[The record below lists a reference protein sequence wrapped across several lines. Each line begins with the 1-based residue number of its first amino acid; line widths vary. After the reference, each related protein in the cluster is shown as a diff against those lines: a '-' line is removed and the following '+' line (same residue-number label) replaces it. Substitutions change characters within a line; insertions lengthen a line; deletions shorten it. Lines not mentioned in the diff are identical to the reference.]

1 MERQAKDRDT
11 GILDGDVA
19 DDDFFGSQEEGKS
32 EFGALCQH
40 ENLAKGNEFQ
50 TLGYFESYDETNEIL
65 LQEGFETGYRQTFE
79 AALRLGKHFGKLS
92 AQNELV
98 AVDNAPES
106 SDTASRLH
114 AFLAKFQNRPT
125 NMDLS
130 NAKESIELLE
140 QELFG

>member
-1 MERQAKDRDT
+1 MQRQAKDKDS
-11 GILDGDVA
+11 GIVIGEVA
-19 DDDFFGSQEEGKS
+19 DDEFFGSQTEDEA